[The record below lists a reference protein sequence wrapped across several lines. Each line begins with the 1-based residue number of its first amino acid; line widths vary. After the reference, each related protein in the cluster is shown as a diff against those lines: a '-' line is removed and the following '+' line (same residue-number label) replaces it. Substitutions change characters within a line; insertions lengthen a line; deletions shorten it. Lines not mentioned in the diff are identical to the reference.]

1 MSDTS
6 KPIVVV
12 LVTLSLCC
20 LFGTTPS
27 MEALASEK
35 QVSPYDKALENMLD
49 SMRVEEL
56 WLAGH
61 HINWKTGLP
70 DGRPNLKNGAHTHCS
85 AFVAAVAYRLGIYIL
100 RPPEHPQTLL
110 ANAQVDWLRAEGSSQ
125 GWRELE
131 SGQEAQKLANE
142 GFLVIAAYKS
152 RNPEKSGHI
161 VVVRPDAKS
170 KEMLLEEGPQVIQA
184 STHNFSST
192 TLRRGFR
199 YHRGAFE
206 RSKIVFFGHAIPHE
220 RLERFRSVPSK
231 N

>member
-6 KPIVVV
+6 KAIVAV

-20 LFGTTPS
+20 LFGAPPS

-70 DGRPNLKNGAHTHCS
+70 DGRPNLTKGAHTHCS

-100 RPPEHPQTLL
+100 RPPEHPQMLL
-110 ANAQVDWLRAEGSSQ
+110 SNAQVDWLRAEGSSQ

-131 SGQEAQKLANE
+131 SGEEAQNLANE
-142 GFLVIAAYKS
+142 GLLVIAAYKS

-161 VVVRPDAKS
+161 VVVRPYVKS

-184 STHNFSST
+184 STHNLSST
-192 TLRRGFR
+192 TLLRGFR
-199 YHRGAFE
+199 YHPGAFE
-206 RSKIVFFGHAIPHE
+206 LNQIRFFAHAIPRD
-220 RLERFRSVPSK
+220 RLERFR
-231 N
+231 